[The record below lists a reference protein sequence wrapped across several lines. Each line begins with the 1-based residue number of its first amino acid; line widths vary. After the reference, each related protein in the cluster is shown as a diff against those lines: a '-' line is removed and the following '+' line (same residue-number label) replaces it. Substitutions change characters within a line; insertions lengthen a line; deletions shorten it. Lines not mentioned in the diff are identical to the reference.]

1 MGVTPFDPTL
11 VLLAKEAAVR
21 PPHVFHCLAAMRQMG
36 AKFRPAVY
44 AEFSGLELRHVER
57 IMTALEAHG
66 MLPKRAVREG
76 AKGVRL
82 ALDWTLPD
90 DWRAFARSERRWDDD
105 AIEAEAAHFADYWR
119 SQPGQKGVKLDWF
132 ATWRNWV
139 RNSRRPS
146 GTATLELR
154 ADYDAREQ
162 MQRTAALYDRMG
174 RTAEAEEIRRQLNP
188 NVIPLLGAV
197 RRAG

>member
-1 MGVTPFDPTL
+1 MTPFDPTL
-11 VLLAKEAAVR
+11 ALIAKEASVR

-36 AKFRPAVY
+36 AKFNPAVY
-44 AEFSGLELRHVER
+44 ADFAMIEVRHVER
-57 IMTALEAHG
+57 IAAALDAHG
-66 MLPKRAVREG
+66 MLPKRAVKEG
-76 AKGVRL
+76 ARGVRL
-82 ALDWTLPD
+82 ANDFQIPAE
-90 DWRAFARSERRWDDD
+90 WRDFARKQRRWYDDEID
-105 AIEAEAAHFADYWR
+105 AEFAQFADYWR
-119 SQPGQKGVKLDWF
+119 SQPGQKGIKLDWF

-146 GTATLELR
+146 GNAAPEIR
-154 ADYDAREQ
+154 EHYDAREQ